1 MTAMKHGGFA
11 WKRLQLSTNSAMQQ
25 NTAMTSGS
33 DFGKSGAGAA
43 HGMRRSFEHGFLGGI
58 PWYSPI
64 FGPKERFLKNGHPRI
79 IPKLGFFYGETNAF
93 GVQNS
98 RKHPNRSKKLLDS
111 QHLANGTTTRIQEHN
126 TDSVWTQAQEMEWP
140 KFYGS
145 WSRSYFS
152 QHIWRSDRI
161 GDATNKLIP

>member
-1 MTAMKHGGFA
+1 
-11 WKRLQLSTNSAMQQ
+11 MQQ

-111 QHLANGTTTRIQEHN
+111 QHLANGTVEGGKQHESKSTT
-126 TDSVWTQAQEMEWP
+126 
-140 KFYGS
+140 
-145 WSRSYFS
+145 
-152 QHIWRSDRI
+152 
-161 GDATNKLIP
+161 LIPYELKRRKWNDQSFMEVDQDPIFPSTCEDLIELGMRLTN